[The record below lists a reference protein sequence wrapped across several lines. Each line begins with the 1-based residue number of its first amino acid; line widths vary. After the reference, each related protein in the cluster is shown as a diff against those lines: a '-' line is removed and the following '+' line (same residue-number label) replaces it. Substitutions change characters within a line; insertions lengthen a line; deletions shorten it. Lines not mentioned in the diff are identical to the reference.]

1 MLDGLKKF
9 WRDMMTEDD
18 ANSVYCLVRI
28 FGSGL
33 ISTHVGATI
42 VQAAVHGVFD
52 PMAFGTGSAALIAGV
67 AGAIGVKAKLGG

>member
-1 MLDGLKKF
+1 MFAGLGKF
-9 WRDMMTEDD
+9 WGDLMQDGGGF
-18 ANSVYCLVRI
+18 YCPVRI

-42 VQAAVHGVFD
+42 VQVIMHGTFD

-67 AGAIGVKAKLGG
+67 GAAIGAKSKLGGDA